1 MSILDIVKTVVKA
14 IYNFIGKVINTI
26 LEKTFLQLLIILWAV
41 SHFHSDFFKYSKFGV
56 FINGTDNITTHDHAL
71 FRDVNEK
78 VDPKKGEKK

>member
-1 MSILDIVKTVVKA
+1 MSILDIIKTVVKA

-78 VDPKKGEKK
+78 DVLIKGEKK

>member
-1 MSILDIVKTVVKA
+1 MNILDAIKTVVKA

-56 FINGTDNITTHDHAL
+56 FINGTDNITTHDQAC
-71 FRDVNEK
+71 FSPNVYKDDMGEA
-78 VDPKKGEKK
+78 KKK